1 MKFSVGAMV
10 LKLLLLLS
18 VLCVGCLAYL
28 APGSRIRTHSSIM
41 NPPSRML
48 AQGIRMQPSSDAI
61 SVRVESHKPSTNQI
75 ITKTLVSLHIF
86 EILWSSSMYL
96 SSSYLVIMIDCYCFG
111 VYTLHLFLPS

>member
-1 MKFSVGAMV
+1 MV
-10 LKLLLLLS
+10 LKLFLLLS

-48 AQGIRMQPSSDAI
+48 VQGIRMQPSDDAI

-75 ITKTLVSLHIF
+75 IAKSLVSLNIF
-86 EILWSSSMYL
+86 EILWSSLIYP
-96 SSSYLVIMIDCYCFG
+96 SSSYLVITSDRCYHEF
-111 VYTLHLFLPS
+111 YTLHLYLT